1 MNKEALTSYRNTI
14 LSWVLGG
21 VISIVCGYNAGLSA
35 IEKKTAVIET
45 KQEECSRDRAEW
57 KQDIKDIKNSIN
69 DIKTSM
75 AVLAATKKDK

>member
-1 MNKEALTSYRNTI
+1 MPGFRLLK
-14 LSWVLGG
+14 
-21 VISIVCGYNAGLSA
+21 
-35 IEKKTAVIET
+35 KKTAVIET